1 LGGESSRSISRR
13 AREHRLIGQ
22 DDEIVAYASGIC
34 TGMRDV
40 VLTYVDE
47 SITLGFHRIAG
58 NHLG

>member
-47 SITLGFHRIAG
+47 STTLAFTPHQW
-58 NHLG
+58 